1 MAIYGVRVSLIA
13 CMKNMHINLP
23 LHALQKVLQNVYYIK
38 YRQTVIN
45 TKWLRS
51 QTQNVFPCP
60 TKTIVDQEEMN
71 AKIYNKSHSN

>member
-1 MAIYGVRVSLIA
+1 MPYRKCYKMYTISNTNKLI
-13 CMKNMHINLP
+13 
-23 LHALQKVLQNVYYIK
+23 
-38 YRQTVIN
+38 IN

-51 QTQNVFPCP
+51 QTQNVFPGP